1 MFCLTV
7 CIYVL
12 QVFFFSICMLTYIY
26 VLYICTSLVIGGTKK
41 KELRGWFRKFC
52 HRCYNF
58 VNIHDR
64 LLYYTLIER
73 ATFFLYNDAK
83 TMHERNKYFEIHAL
97 KDTWGKTTGTFS

>member
-1 MFCLTV
+1 MSDLV
-7 CIYVL
+7 GNPEDR
-12 QVFFFSICMLTYIY
+12 FSRVAAHI
-26 VLYICTSLVIGGTKK
+26 
-41 KELRGWFRKFC
+41 RGWFRKFC

-58 VNIHDR
+58 VNRHDK

-73 ATFFLYNDAK
+73 ATFLLYNDAK